1 MAECSQDVVRPY
13 GRHYMPNNHSKYG
26 IPSGLRISSALVD
39 LHRDHGGPGI
49 HPPASL
55 GGETLDLQ
63 AVAGKESA
71 DSAARVLRPNP
82 GKDSLPARRL
92 QLEVGEGRRALDH
105 VDHIYPV
112 RQGRIEPV
120 PYVGSGARLGE
131 ADFQVLGLTRCPG
144 GGSAS
149 VRDLRVRRETG
160 GICDGQSGPP
170 NPAFNSAC
178 DVPVAGET
186 HPASLSVPDDQAHS
200 DGKHTRRVG
209 GMGRGTAVRAAHQ
222 PPPPAPARA
231 ADPVPEG
238 ITVSGRSSTPV
249 GPVWISVPMAGQTP
263 QS

>member
-1 MAECSQDVVRPY
+1 
-13 GRHYMPNNHSKYG
+13 MPNNHSKYS

-63 AVAGKESA
+63 AMAGKESV
-71 DSAARVLRPNP
+71 DSAARVLRPNS
-82 GKDSLPARRL
+82 GKDSLPARGL

-120 PYVGSGARLGE
+120 PY
-131 ADFQVLGLTRCPG
+131 
-144 GGSAS
+144 
-149 VRDLRVRRETG
+149 RE
-160 GICDGQSGPP
+160 PV
-170 NPAFNSAC
+170 PA
-178 DVPVAGET
+178 
-186 HPASLSVPDDQAHS
+186 
-200 DGKHTRRVG
+200 
-209 GMGRGTAVRAAHQ
+209 
-222 PPPPAPARA
+222 
-231 ADPVPEG
+231 PVPER
-238 ITVSGRSSTPV
+238 ITVSGRSFTPV